1 MQKEILGQKALGAI
15 RAERELQKQYNEMLS
30 LANDNE
36 HKSVL
41 RDLILHNEMNE
52 VLLKSMYNV

>member
-1 MQKEILGQKALGAI
+1 MKKEILGQKALGAI